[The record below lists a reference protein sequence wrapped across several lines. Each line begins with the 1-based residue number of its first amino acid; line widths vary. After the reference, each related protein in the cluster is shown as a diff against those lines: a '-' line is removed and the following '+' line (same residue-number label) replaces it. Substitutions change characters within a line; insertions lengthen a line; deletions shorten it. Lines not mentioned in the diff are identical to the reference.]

1 MNITKLVQMK
11 KITLDENASG
21 EKAMYM
27 KGNIKRVRIN
37 ISDMEY
43 KILFG
48 LKQLKS
54 FEESNTLVQNNWICY
69 YYSNR
74 NIILIPFKNQKIT
87 ISYDLDYDPYNMHMI
102 DEKGNVAKA
111 KMQREFREIMIK
123 IMKNLGKRF
132 NNIKEVS

>member
-1 MNITKLVQMK
+1 MNITKLVKMK
-11 KITLDENASG
+11 KITLDENATG
-21 EKAMYM
+21 EKEMYT
-27 KGNIKRVRIN
+27 KGDIKRVRIN

-48 LKQLKS
+48 LKQLKNL
-54 FEESNTLVQNNWICY
+54 EEANTLVQNNWICY

-87 ISYDLDYDPYNMHMI
+87 ISYDLDYDPYNMHII
-102 DEKGNVAKA
+102 DERGNVAKA

-132 NNIKEVS
+132 GIKEVS